1 MNSVQIIGTIG
12 KDIEVKYLPSG
23 SCLASF
29 SVAVNQDY
37 KKDGQLVKKT
47 SWFDVSAF
55 GKTAENLKNYFH
67 KGSRIGVS
75 GELEQQ
81 TWTTNDGQNRS
92 KVIIKLQSFTF
103 IDRKQDNQQPQGQYQ
118 PQQQQYQPQVPQ
130 QQQYQQQA
138 PQPQI
143 QIQEDSIPF

>member
-37 KKDGQLVKKT
+37 KKDGQLIKKT

-67 KGSRIGVS
+67 KGSRIGIS

-81 TWTTNDGQNRS
+81 TWTSNDGQNRS
-92 KVIIKLQSFTF
+92 KVIIKLQGFTF
-103 IDRKQDNQQPQGQYQ
+103 IDKKQDN
-118 PQQQQYQPQVPQ
+118 QQQQYQPQGQQYQPQ

-143 QIQEDSIPF
+143 QIQKDSIPF